1 MSGAIRQ
8 PINICSLERFLVKNI
23 DIKLPL
29 KVKQFGYGQSN
40 PTYLVNSSCGSQYV
54 LRKKPPGNLLN
65 PSAHAVERE
74 YRVISALLCT
84 PVPVP
89 KPLIICHN
97 PAVIGSPFYIMTFV
111 EGRIFDNP
119 SLPGVSS
126 ADRRQMWF
134 SALAT
139 LALLHRMDF
148 KSLGLESFGK
158 TGGFYGR
165 QIKKLSS
172 ISYTQGKT
180 QDIVTQKVV
189 GTIPEF
195 DNNMQFFANKLPED
209 RTALIH
215 GDYKIDN
222 LIFHPT
228 EPRVVAVLD
237 WELSTLGHPLSDL
250 CNLLSPYLFASNPD
264 AALSTNAANFLE
276 GGIAGLPTIQ
286 EAIVIYEKATGW
298 KVDDLD
304 WGMAFMLCR
313 NSVITQGIS
322 ARHARRQASSVEAVR
337 YEQLTPRLAEFT
349 TKLVRRQQTCFK
361 GVPWKL

>member
-1 MSGAIRQ
+1 MAGAIRY
-8 PINICSLERFLVKNI
+8 PIDICSLERYLVKNT
-23 DIKLPL
+23 DVKPPL

-40 PTYLVNSSCGSQYV
+40 PTYLVISSCGSQYV
-54 LRKKPPGNLLN
+54 LRKKPPGHLLN

-89 KPLIICHN
+89 KPLILCHN
-97 PAVIGSPFYIMTFV
+97 PAVIGSPFYIMAFV
-111 EGRIFDNP
+111 EGRIFSSP

-126 ADRRQMWF
+126 ADRRLMWF

-148 KSLGLESFGK
+148 KLLGLESYGPK
-158 TGGFYGR
+158 RGFYGR

-172 ISYTQGKT
+172 ISYAQGKT
-180 QDIVTQKVV
+180 KDIVTQKVV

-195 DNNMQFFANKLPED
+195 DMNMQYFADKLPED

-264 AALSTNAANFLE
+264 ASLSSNAADFLE
-276 GGIAGLPTIQ
+276 GKIKGLPTIQ
-286 EAIVIYEKATGW
+286 EAVVIYENATGW

-304 WGMAFMLCR
+304 WGLAFMLCR

-322 ARHARRQASSVEAVR
+322 ARHARRQATSVDAVK

-349 TKLVRRQQTCFK
+349 TKLVRGHQRRLK